1 MLCDQCKKREATT
14 YFSQTINGKT
24 TEKHLCAQC
33 AMEAGLNKLSLFGW
47 GLDPDFSFALPTA
60 KACPTCATTLAD
72 IRQTG
77 MLGCPHCYDA
87 FRDELLPM
95 IRRTHGNV
103 RHKAGDEPKKV
114 KQPAPSEKEKLEAEL
129 KEAVAA
135 ENFEKAAELRDR
147 IRALK
152 EEQK

>member
-1 MLCDQCKKREATT
+1 
-14 YFSQTINGKT
+14 
-24 TEKHLCAQC
+24 
-33 AMEAGLNKLSLFGW
+33 
-47 GLDPDFSFALPTA
+47 
-60 KACPTCATTLAD
+60 
-72 IRQTG
+72 

-103 RHKAGDEPKKV
+103 RHKAGDEPKKA